1 MLVLT
6 FSPFATVWLWFPPHS
21 VGLQSP
27 IPAFTFVLTFSPRDI
42 VWLCWSDIP
51 PAFTFVLTFIEF
63 FLSLSL
69 IAAGCRLLIQAKK
82 ECEIAGWEKCF
93 FASGPVARKHVE
105 RVRFF
110 LKCANSPK
118 GYCHCFLPSALPE
131 PERHRS
137 G

>member
-69 IAAGCRLLIQAKK
+69 IAAGCRLPIQAKK
-82 ECEIAGWEKCF
+82 ECEIAGRVNIPTKIF
-93 FASGPVARKHVE
+93 SYHVSD
-105 RVRFF
+105 
-110 LKCANSPK
+110 SPS
-118 GYCHCFLPSALPE
+118 HSRL
-131 PERHRS
+131 
-137 G
+137 